1 MSYRPVGKESD
12 YMKLGVQTLAL
23 TVAHEL
29 NRALIPLQIELDLA
43 LYFEEPV
50 DQAALERMQEA
61 LTQIIRRI
69 QAYQKIDELKTVEPY
84 PGIRIID
91 LS

>member
-1 MSYRPVGKESD
+1 MSDRPGGKESD
-12 YMKLGVQTLAL
+12 YIKLGVQTLAL

-43 LYFEEPV
+43 LYFEEAV
-50 DQAALERMQEA
+50 DLAALERMQKA

-69 QAYQKIDELKTVEPY
+69 QAYQKIEELKTVEPY
-84 PGIRIID
+84 PGIRILD
-91 LS
+91 LA